1 MKHKGSE
8 IQVQNEDDDEND
20 DEDDDNGDG
29 YNDWIL
35 GKDGGECG

>member
-29 YNDWIL
+29 FNGWIL